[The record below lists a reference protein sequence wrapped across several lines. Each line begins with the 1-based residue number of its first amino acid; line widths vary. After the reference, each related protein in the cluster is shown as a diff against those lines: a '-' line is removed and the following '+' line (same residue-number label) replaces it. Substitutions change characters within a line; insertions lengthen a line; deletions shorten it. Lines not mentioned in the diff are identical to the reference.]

1 MLITFSKFKKKNN
14 EFYIK
19 GIGRN
24 TREILMTIYAMACR
38 LQYDVEEFKSV
49 EDVFKA
55 CLELEKD
62 IIGVEEK

>member
-1 MLITFSKFKKKNN
+1 MILTFSRFKKKNN

-19 GIGRN
+19 GFGRN
-24 TREILMTIYAMACR
+24 TKEILMTIYAMAYR
-38 LQYDVEEFKSV
+38 VQYDIPEFKSV

-62 IIGVEEK
+62 IIRTEEF